1 MITNL
6 LSTITIPIKKSST
19 SEEIY
24 TAEEWIERIVVE
36 HLITKGNYWIN
47 CADISLLIG
56 ARLKCSIIRFEGH
69 SVAHFNGWFIDPQ
82 CNCYLKAKH
91 FPITSE
97 NIHLATVN
105 VLNESYPIKYNLI
118 YDFYTSK
125 PLIIDKTYLQLT

>member
-6 LSTITIPIKKSST
+6 LSTITIPIKKSYT
-19 SEEIY
+19 SEEFY

-36 HLITKGNYWIN
+36 HLMTKGNYWIN
-47 CADISLLIG
+47 CTDISLLIG
-56 ARLKCSIIRFEGH
+56 ARLKCSIVRFKGH
-69 SVAHFNGWFIDPQ
+69 SVAYFHDWFIDPQ

-105 VLNESYPIKYNLI
+105 VINESYFIGYDLI
-118 YDFYTSK
+118 YKFYASE
-125 PLIIDKTYLQLT
+125 PIITDKTYLQ